1 MIRCDFESAA
11 DRARSC
17 LFLGFSR
24 VIYSK
29 MFGSVTLARNES
41 RIERNETR
49 LERNETRL
57 ERNETR
63 LARNETRLARN
74 ETRGGNLHLSG
85 NVFRPMQCSYMY
97 LTPSVS
103 TLSQIFVCLFV
114 CLFFV
119 CVFRAVRLSF
129 SLGTDNFLYCYS
141 EGRSTYPKH
150 V

>member
-1 MIRCDFESAA
+1 MHV
-11 DRARSC
+11 DR
-17 LFLGFSR
+17 LKDYNGFSR

-41 RIERNETR
+41 H

-85 NVFRPMQCSYMY
+85 
-97 LTPSVS
+97 T
-103 TLSQIFVCLFV
+103 
-114 CLFFV
+114 
-119 CVFRAVRLSF
+119 VR
-129 SLGTDNFLYCYS
+129 
-141 EGRSTYPKH
+141 
-150 V
+150 